1 MKGHGS
7 VSAWCIDHPVAT
19 VLLTFALVLL
29 GVIAFPRLPIA
40 PLPEAEFPT
49 IQVAAQL
56 PGANPETMASSVA
69 TPLEV
74 QFSAIPGVTQM
85 TSSSALGSTILT
97 LQFTLDKSIDTA
109 AQEVQAAINTAAGK
123 LPKDMPNLPNWRKVN
138 PADSPVLI
146 LSINSP
152 QMPGT
157 EVSDLVETL
166 LARQISQIDG
176 VGNINITGQQRPA
189 IRVQASADKLA
200 AIGLTLADIRLAI
213 QQTSLNLAKG
223 ALYGESSI
231 STLSTNDQLF
241 HPQEYGQLIVSY
253 KDGAPVHLKDVAKV
267 VNGSEDAYIQAWAD
281 GQPGVNLVIF
291 RQPGANIVETVDR
304 IQAALPTLEA
314 MLPASVQVKVLVD
327 RTQTIRASLHEVE
340 VTLLIAILLVVAVM
354 ALFLRQLSATLIV
367 ASVLGVSLIASFALM
382 YIMGF
387 SLNNLTLVAIVV
399 SVGFVVDD
407 AIVVVENIHR
417 HLEAGDGMR
426 EAAIK
431 GAGEI
436 GFTVVSI
443 SFSLVAAFIPLLF
456 MGGVVGRLF
465 KEFALTATSTIMI
478 SVVVSLTLAPTL
490 AALFMRAP
498 VHHAHGKPGF
508 GERLLAL
515 YEKGLRRALAH
526 QKLMIGVF
534 GLSLGLAV
542 AGYIFIPK
550 GFFPVQD
557 TGFVLGTTEAAA
569 DISYGDMVKK
579 HLAMAEIVAA
589 DPAVE
594 TFSHSV
600 GVSGSNQTIANGRF
614 WISLK
619 KRGDRDVSASQF
631 IDRIRPQLMK
641 VPGIVLYLRAGQDIN
656 LSSGPSRAQYQ
667 YVLKSND
674 GALLSTWTQ
683 RLTEKLRSNPA
694 FRDISND
701 LQLGGS
707 ITHISIDRSAA
718 ARFGLTA
725 SDVDEALYDAFGQRQ
740 INEFQTQTNQYN
752 VILELDTKQRG
763 KAESLNYFYLRSPLS
778 GEMVP
783 LSALA
788 KFDAPT
794 IGPLSIAHDGMFPA
808 ANLSFN
814 LAPGVALGD
823 AVIMLNQAKTD
834 IGMPTAIS
842 GNFQGAA
849 QAFQSSLASQ
859 PWLIL
864 AALVAVYII
873 LGVLYESFVHPLTI
887 ISTLPSA
894 GLGAVIMLWICGQD
908 FSIMALIGLVLLIG
922 IVKKNGILMIDF
934 ALDAQRNRGLP
945 PEEAIYEACM
955 TRFRPII
962 MTTLAALL
970 GALPLMLGYGT
981 GAELRQPLGIAV
993 VGGLLVSQALTLF
1006 TTPVIYLWL
1015 ERLFHRPKP
1024 AAPLPALATTD

>member
-7 VSAWCIDHPVAT
+7 VSTWCIDHPVAT
-19 VLLTFALVLL
+19 ILLTFALVLL
-29 GVIAFPRLPIA
+29 GGMAFPKLPIA
-40 PLPEAEFPT
+40 PLPQAEFPT

-56 PGANPETMASSVA
+56 PGASPETMASSVA

-85 TSSSALGSTILT
+85 TSSSALGSTNLT
-97 LQFTLDKSIDTA
+97 LQFTLDKSIDSA
-109 AQEVQAAINTAAGK
+109 AQEVQAAINTASGK
-123 LPKDMPNLPNWRKVN
+123 LPKDMPNLPTWRKVN

-146 LSINSP
+146 LSINSTLL
-152 QMPGT
+152 PGP
-157 EVSDLVETL
+157 ELSDLVETL

-176 VGNINITGQQRPA
+176 VGQINITGQQRPA

-241 HPQEYGQLIVSY
+241 HPEEYGQLIVSY

-267 VNGSEDAYIQAWAD
+267 VNGSEDAYVQAWAGD
-281 GQPGVNLVIF
+281 QPGVNLVIS
-291 RQPGANIVETVDR
+291 RQPGANIVATVDR
-304 IQAALPTLEA
+304 IQAALPGLEA
-314 MLPASVQVKVLVD
+314 MLPTSVQVKVLID

-340 VTLLIAILLVVAVM
+340 ITLLIAIALVVAVM

-367 ASVLGVSLIASFALM
+367 SAVLGVSLVATFALM

-399 SVGFVVDD
+399 AVGFVVDD

-431 GAGEI
+431 GADEI

-465 KEFALTATSTIMI
+465 KEFALTATATIMI

-498 VHHAHGKPGF
+498 VHHANCKPGF
-508 GERLLAL
+508 GERLLGW

-526 QKLMIGVF
+526 QTLMIGVF
-534 GLSLGLAV
+534 GMSLGLAI

-589 DPAVE
+589 DPAVQA
-594 TFSHSV
+594 FSHSV

-619 KRGDRDVSASQF
+619 KRGDRDVSASEF

-674 GALLSTWTQ
+674 GATLGIWTQ

-707 ITHISIDRSAA
+707 ITHIRIDRSAA

-740 INEFQTQTNQYN
+740 INEFQTQINQYN
-752 VILELDTKQRG
+752 VILELDTRQRG

-788 KFDAPT
+788 RFDAPT
-794 IGPLSIAHDGMFPA
+794 VGPLSIAHDGMFPA

-823 AVIMLNQAKTD
+823 AVIMLNQAKAE
-834 IGMPTAIS
+834 IGMPAAMS

-934 ALDAQRNRGLP
+934 ALDAQRNRGLSP
-945 PEEAIYEACM
+945 QEAIYEACI

-1015 ERLFHRPKP
+1015 ERLFHRPEP
-1024 AAPLPALATTD
+1024 APASALATTD